1 MEDMISVF
9 PGVSVVSVVLRM
21 VLFLLQR
28 PRRHQGG
35 HHFCLPWCLRGFCS
49 NEKLLFFLLRY
60 ALKVQWRSV
69 VSEAGTDSSAVI
81 VAGTVG
87 LECDVVVTLTAAQI
101 YGLLGVDWYE
111 QEMVLNI
118 SILRHFSQLICL

>member
-1 MEDMISVF
+1 M
-9 PGVSVVSVVLRM
+9 
-21 VLFLLQR
+21 
-28 PRRHQGG
+28 
-35 HHFCLPWCLRGFCS
+35 
-49 NEKLLFFLLRY
+49 
-60 ALKVQWRSV
+60 QWRSV